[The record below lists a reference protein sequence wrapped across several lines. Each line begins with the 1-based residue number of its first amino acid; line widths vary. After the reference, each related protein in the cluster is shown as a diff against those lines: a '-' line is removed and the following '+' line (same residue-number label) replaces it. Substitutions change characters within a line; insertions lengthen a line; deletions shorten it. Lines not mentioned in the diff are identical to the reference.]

1 MTEASP
7 QLGTIVNDIQE
18 DQELEELQKKIE
30 LLEMSRI
37 NLRVAPSVFD
47 RLLSAAE
54 FSGLTIEEYAT
65 NILLDS
71 LNTTVGKATIT
82 APSWLSGTNQKKVT
96 APQGN
101 LVTRV

>member
-1 MTEASP
+1 MTEVSTE
-7 QLGTIVNDIQE
+7 LGTIVNDIKE

-30 LLEMSRI
+30 LLEMSRL
-37 NLRVAPSVFD
+37 NLRISPNIFD

-65 NILLDS
+65 NILVDS
-71 LNTTVGKATIT
+71 LNTVIGKATIT

-101 LVTRV
+101 LVTRA

>member
-1 MTEASP
+1 MTEVSTE
-7 QLGTIVNDIQE
+7 LGTIVNDIKE

-30 LLEMSRI
+30 LLEMSRL
-37 NLRVAPSVFD
+37 NLRISPNIFD

-65 NILLDS
+65 NILVDS
-71 LNTTVGKATIT
+71 LNTTVGKATIN

-101 LVTRV
+101 LVTRA